1 MRYNLH
7 LDFLRYCFYTLFHSA
22 KTLRRK
28 ILTNEVIPDRP
39 SRKYLPLEILKTT
52 AQTLGIE
59 VEHLGSAA
67 YEFRYRKITRRI
79 RSNNLTNDQD
89 SAFGFWACAHK
100 HLTFGLLKKYG
111 IKELPHNKLYSL
123 STIKEARR
131 DFLARN
137 KISVIKPCYGV
148 SSGKGITVGV
158 KNVRQL
164 NRAIF
169 NALLYD
175 THYLIEDF
183 VDGDHFRLL
192 FYRDNFLGGLK
203 RIPANVK
210 GDGINNVRNLI
221 KLENIRRSKD
231 KSDISLYPIVIDNET
246 KQTLANNNMS
256 FDYIPTEDET
266 VYVKTTANF
275 NAGGEVEEMSD
286 IVNSDLIEKCSKI
299 PKIMGISLAGVD
311 IITKDIT
318 KPLAETGGVINEV
331 NTSPSLEIHYKVRNQ
346 EQRTDV
352 AREILKLMFRIE

>member
-7 LDFLRYCFYTLFHSA
+7 PDFLRYGFYIILHST
-22 KTLRRK
+22 KILRRK
-28 ILTNEVIPDRP
+28 ILTNETIPERP
-39 SRKYLPLEILKTT
+39 SGKYLSLEILKTT

-59 VEHLGSAA
+59 VEHLGSEAS
-67 YEFRYRKITRRI
+67 EFKYRKIIRRI
-79 RSNNLTNDQD
+79 RSNMANDQD
-89 SAFGFWACAHK
+89 SAFGFWASGHK
-100 HLTFGLLKKYG
+100 HLTFELLKKYG

-123 STIKEARR
+123 STTKEARR

-137 KISVIKPCYGV
+137 KISVVKPCYGA

-158 KNVRQL
+158 KNIRQL

-183 VDGDHFRLL
+183 VEGDHFRLL

-210 GDGINNVRNLI
+210 GDGINTVRNLI
-221 KLENIRRSKD
+221 KLANTRRSND
-231 KSDISLYPIVIDNET
+231 KSDISLYPIVIDNELR
-246 KQTLANNNMS
+246 QTLANNNMS

-266 VYVKTTANF
+266 VYVKTIANF

-299 PKIMGISLAGVD
+299 PKIMDISLAGVD

-352 AREILKLMFRIE
+352 AREILKRMFRIK